1 MIGASVGGV
10 FAATGVSVTSK
21 GDSFISTVKLLLISF
36 TPHGIY
42 GKAIS
47 NFIAKNGKIKKSKL
61 LKLDNWG
68 KVGYGTCTNNTKVN
82 EIFGLIPLVA
92 AQK

>member
-1 MIGASVGGV
+1 M
-10 FAATGVSVTSK
+10 
-21 GDSFISTVKLLLISF
+21 D
-36 TPHGIY
+36 IY

-47 NFIAKNGKIKKSKL
+47 NFIAKNGKIKKPKL

-82 EIFGLIPLVA
+82 EIFGVIPSVA
-92 AQK
+92 ALK